1 MPKKGVRKT
10 LRVKR
15 RPGLVKKLG
24 KVGNSLKKTLKKTA
38 SKGKKMLRLGG
49 MPKSYYGGPVNKTL
63 QSKSNL
69 PKLCKTPQNGFVKQ
83 TCLLPN
89 KPSFK

>member
-1 MPKKGVRKT
+1 MVKKGVKKT

-15 RPGLVKKLG
+15 RAGLG
-24 KVGNSLKKTLKKTA
+24 KKIKKIGKSLKKTFKKTT

-49 MPKSYYGGPVNKTL
+49 MPKNYYGGPVNKTL

-69 PKLCKTPQNGFVKQ
+69 PKLCKTPLNGLIKQ

>member
-1 MPKKGVRKT
+1 
-10 LRVKR
+10 
-15 RPGLVKKLG
+15 
-24 KVGNSLKKTLKKTA
+24 
-38 SKGKKMLRLGG
+38 MLRLGG